1 MKNDLDREEKIE
13 NIFNIIV
20 ITSWIVMRVVMAILG
35 AVGVID

>member
-1 MKNDLDREEKIE
+1 MRNDLDREEKIE

-20 ITSWIVMRVVMAILG
+20 ITSWIVTWVVTAILV